1 MSLKA
6 RKEVLI
12 CFCFAF
18 PFSTD
23 VVLCLNKHCQ
33 KLEGSTL
40 GPSLASH
47 NTMEL
52 VLFAQGSL
60 NMLEHLL
67 ESLSGLRGP
76 LLCFKL

>member
-23 VVLCLNKHCQ
+23 VVLCLNKHCVEEGFGSIETMMQILCSSAFAHNPHLAQVMYYELCGQ
-33 KLEGSTL
+33 K
-40 GPSLASH
+40 
-47 NTMEL
+47 EL
-52 VLFAQGSL
+52 C
-60 NMLEHLL
+60 HLL
-67 ESLSGLRGP
+67 WCNSI
-76 LLCFKL
+76 